1 MSDDL
6 VRRMRAGEE
15 WAVLRPV
22 LSAPGDEER
31 RRVYEAWLLQRGDVL
46 GEVMLLGRLLTEA
59 PNRPDAAALRRRLV
73 VAMKQTDPLMRR
85 LTVQRVDL
93 FNCGEQPG
101 TDPVV
106 RFAYECPQM
115 WETLEPTEDA
125 QVRHCPDCKEAVYLE
140 QTVEGV
146 EARARAGQCVA
157 VPAQIAQQK
166 LHSLHRPV
174 VGRPDPRQYWADE
187 IAWPDKR

>member
-1 MSDDL
+1 M
-6 VRRMRAGEE
+6 
-15 WAVLRPV
+15 LRPV

-73 VAMKQTDPLMRR
+73 AAVKQTDPLMRR

-146 EARARAGQCVA
+146 EARARAGQ
-157 VPAQIAQQK
+157 
-166 LHSLHRPV
+166 
-174 VGRPDPRQYWADE
+174 
-187 IAWPDKR
+187 